1 METEGSS
8 SHPWWLVRDTPLGRN
23 RLLGTANLVATIATF
38 TRVPLE
44 EGTKPPWPLVTAE
57 YSKTQCGAYVALVP
71 LTTEPQ
77 IRRSPTSSIP
87 APHLQRLAGARCPPQ
102 LHAFQRLSGP
112 TVTTTLLPV

>member
-1 METEGSS
+1 MEGSS
-8 SHPWWLVRDTPLGRN
+8 SHPWWQPLVRDTPLGRN

-38 TRVPLE
+38 PRVPLE

-57 YSKTQCGAYVALVP
+57 YPKTQNGAYAALVP

-77 IRRSPTSSIP
+77 IRRSPPSTIP
-87 APHLQRLAGARCPPQ
+87 APHLQILAGAPRPPQ
-102 LHAFQRLSGP
+102 LHAFQRPGGP